1 MSSSVEILKEAFF
14 DTEHVLRTTDQT
26 DQYTVGFS
34 DNAQNMWVK
43 LYLISS
49 NSKITDVKYEVK
61 GCQYLVA
68 LASLFTNSIINQDVF
83 SLADF
88 NYQPLVSSIDLPKNR
103 QDRLFLLEDAVKD
116 CINHFKEAKK

>member
-1 MSSSVEILKEAFF
+1 MSSSIEILKEAFF
-14 DTEHVLRTTDQT
+14 DTDHVLIATDEA

-43 LYLISS
+43 FYLITS
-49 NSKITDVKYEVK
+49 NSKIIDAKYEVK

-68 LASLFTNSIINQDVF
+68 LTSLFTNSIINQDVF

-88 NYQPLVSSIDLPKNR
+88 DYQSLVSLIDLPKNR

-116 CINHFKEAKK
+116 CINHFERG

>member
-1 MSSSVEILKEAFF
+1 MSSSIEILKEAFF
-14 DTEHVLRTTDQT
+14 DTDHVLIATDEA

-34 DNAQNMWVK
+34 DNAQNMWIK
-43 LYLISS
+43 FYFITSH
-49 NSKITDVKYEVK
+49 SKIIDVKYEVK

-68 LASLFTNSIINQDVF
+68 LASLFTHSIINQDVL

-88 NYQPLVSSIDLPKNR
+88 NYQSLGSLIDLPKNR

-116 CINHFKEAKK
+116 CINHFERG

>member
-14 DTEHVLRTTDQT
+14 DTDHVFRAKDQT
-26 DQYTVGFS
+26 DQYIVGFS
-34 DNAQNMWVK
+34 DNAQSMWIK
-43 LYLISS
+43 FYLITSH
-49 NSKITDVKYEVK
+49 SKIIDVKYEVK

-68 LASLFTNSIINQDVF
+68 LALLFTKSIIHQDVF

-88 NYQPLVSSIDLPKNR
+88 DYQSLVSIIDLPKNR

-116 CINHFKEAKK
+116 CINHFERG

>member
-1 MSSSVEILKEAFF
+1 MSSSIEILKQAFF
-14 DTEHVLRTTDQT
+14 DTDHVFIANDQA
-26 DQYTVGFS
+26 DQYTTGCA

-43 LYLISS
+43 LYLITTSA
-49 NSKITDVKYEVK
+49 KIIDAKYEVN

-68 LASLFTNSIINQDVF
+68 LVSLFTNSIINQDVF

-88 NYQPLVSSIDLPKNR
+88 DYESLVSMIDLPKNR

-116 CINHFKEAKK
+116 CINLFERG

>member
-1 MSSSVEILKEAFF
+1 MNSSVEILKEAFF
-14 DTEHVLRTTDQT
+14 DTDHVLIAKDQI
-26 DQYTVGFS
+26 DQYTIGFS

-43 LYLISS
+43 FYLITS
-49 NSKITDVKYEVK
+49 NSKIIDAKYEVK

-68 LASLFTNSIINQDVF
+68 LTSLFTTSIINQDVF

-88 NYQPLVSSIDLPKNR
+88 DYESLVSMIDLPKNR

-116 CINHFKEAKK
+116 CINHFERG

>member
-1 MSSSVEILKEAFF
+1 MNSSVEILKEAFF
-14 DTEHVLRTTDQT
+14 DTDHVFRAKDQT

-34 DNAQNMWVK
+34 DNAQNMWIK
-43 LYLISS
+43 FYFITSH
-49 NSKITDVKYEVK
+49 SKIIDVKYEVK

-68 LASLFTNSIINQDVF
+68 LASLFTHSIINQDVL

-88 NYQPLVSSIDLPKNR
+88 NYQSLGSLIDLPKNR

-116 CINHFKEAKK
+116 CINHFERG

>member
-103 QDRLFLLEDAVKD
+103 QDRLFLLEDTVKD
-116 CINHFKEAKK
+116 CINHFERG

>member
-116 CINHFKEAKK
+116 CINHFERG

>member
-1 MSSSVEILKEAFF
+1 MNSSVEILKEAFF
-14 DTEHVLRTTDQT
+14 DTDHVLIAKDQI
-26 DQYTVGFS
+26 DQYTIGFS

-43 LYLISS
+43 FYLITS
-49 NSKITDVKYEVK
+49 NSKIIDAKYEVK

-68 LASLFTNSIINQDVF
+68 LTSLFTTSIINQDVF

-88 NYQPLVSSIDLPKNR
+88 DYESLVSMIDLPKNR

-116 CINHFKEAKK
+116 CINHFERS

>member
-14 DTEHVLRTTDQT
+14 DTDHVFRAKDQT

-34 DNAQNMWVK
+34 DNAQNMWIK
-43 LYLISS
+43 FYLITSH
-49 NSKITDVKYEVK
+49 SKIIDVKYEVK

-68 LASLFTNSIINQDVF
+68 LAFLFTKSIINQDIF

-88 NYQPLVSSIDLPKNR
+88 DYQSLVSMIDLPKNR

-116 CINHFKEAKK
+116 CINHFERG

>member
-1 MSSSVEILKEAFF
+1 MNSSVEILKEAFF
-14 DTEHVLRTTDQT
+14 DTDHVFRTKDQT

-43 LYLISS
+43 FYCITSH
-49 NSKITDVKYEVK
+49 SKIIDVKYEVK

-68 LASLFTNSIINQDVF
+68 LASLFTHSIINQDVL

-88 NYQPLVSSIDLPKNR
+88 NYQSLGSLIDLPKNR

-116 CINHFKEAKK
+116 CINHFERG

>member
-1 MSSSVEILKEAFF
+1 MNSSVEILKEAFF
-14 DTEHVLRTTDQT
+14 DTDHVFRAKDQT

-43 LYLISS
+43 FYCITSH
-49 NSKITDVKYEVK
+49 SKIIDVKYEVK

-68 LASLFTNSIINQDVF
+68 LASLFTHSIINQDVL

-88 NYQPLVSSIDLPKNR
+88 NYQSLGSLIDLPKNR

-116 CINHFKEAKK
+116 CINHFERG

>member
-14 DTEHVLRTTDQT
+14 DTDHVFRAKDQA

-34 DNAQNMWVK
+34 DNAQNMWIK
-43 LYLISS
+43 FYLITSH
-49 NSKITDVKYEVK
+49 SKIIDVKYEVK

-68 LASLFTNSIINQDVF
+68 LALLFTKSIINQDIF

-88 NYQPLVSSIDLPKNR
+88 DYQSLVSMIDLPKNR

-116 CINHFKEAKK
+116 CINHFERG

>member
-14 DTEHVLRTTDQT
+14 DTDHVFRAKDQT

-34 DNAQNMWVK
+34 DNAQNMWIK
-43 LYLISS
+43 FYLITSH
-49 NSKITDVKYEVK
+49 SKIIDVKYEVK

-68 LASLFTNSIINQDVF
+68 LTSLFTNSIINQDVF

-88 NYQPLVSSIDLPKNR
+88 DYQSLVSLIDLPKNR

-116 CINHFKEAKK
+116 CINHFERG

>member
-88 NYQPLVSSIDLPKNR
+88 NYQSLGSLIDLPKNR

-116 CINHFKEAKK
+116 CINHFERG